1 MEKSINPIWKKSM
14 LQTLNYYDITEHL
27 DEIGNNG
34 DPYGYECDESDE
46 SGYYQEYK
54 EQFDE
59 LSAAAYE
66 LSEALN
72 EYDYLS
78 GCSLRDVW
86 DDMTV
91 ALLGY
96 QQKVLGFD
104 QVEEDYFAM
113 ISGQENFAV
122 EEAQKRLMRF
132 TKEQLIKNFRKVLTT
147 LILFFDIKASH
158 DCLTSIVEELD
169 FRGAV
174 LARKNE
180 QINKLYEDLTGSGA
194 EEFDNIIEGIPQR
207 MWVE

>member
-1 MEKSINPIWKKSM
+1 MEQSKKPLWKKSM
-14 LQTLNYYDITEHL
+14 LKTLNYYDVTEYL

-34 DPYGYECDESDE
+34 DPYGYERDE

-59 LSAAAYE
+59 LSVGAGR
-66 LSEALN
+66 LWEALN
-72 EYDYLS
+72 GYDYSS
-78 GCSLRDVW
+78 GCYLRDIW

-96 QQKVLGFD
+96 QEKILGYD
-104 QVEEDYFAM
+104 EVEEDYYAM
-113 ISGQENFAV
+113 LSCQEDFAV

-132 TKEQLIKNFRKVLTT
+132 TKEQLISNFRKILTT
-147 LILFFDIKASH
+147 LILFFDIKAAH

-169 FRGAV
+169 FRGAI
-174 LARKNE
+174 LEQKNE

-194 EEFDNIIEGIPQR
+194 EEFDKIIKGIPPR

>member
-1 MEKSINPIWKKSM
+1 MEQSKRPLWKKSM
-14 LQTLNYYDITEHL
+14 LKTLNYYDVTEYL
-27 DEIGNNG
+27 DEIGSNG
-34 DPYGYECDESDE
+34 DPCGYECDE

-59 LSAAAYE
+59 LSDGAYR

-72 EYDYLS
+72 QYDYYS
-78 GCSLRDVW
+78 GDCSLSDIW

-96 QQKVLGFD
+96 QEKVLGYD
-104 QVEEDYFAM
+104 QAEEDYYAM
-113 ISGQENFAV
+113 LSYHEDLAV

-132 TKEQLIKNFRKVLTT
+132 TKEQLISNFRKVLTT

-169 FRGAV
+169 FRGAI
-174 LARKNE
+174 LERKNE
-180 QINKLYEDLTGSGA
+180 QINKLYEDLTGSDA
-194 EEFDNIIEGIPQR
+194 EEFDRIIQGIPPR